1 MEDNKR
7 KKELDNTISIVY
19 NVLKE
24 YKNNEEIEPL
34 YKRAEELMKKRNIKT
49 EN

>member
-1 MEDNKR
+1 MEDSKR
-7 KKELDNTISIVY
+7 KRELDNTISIVY

-34 YKRAEELMKKRNIKT
+34 YKRTEELMKKRNIET

>member
-1 MEDNKR
+1 MEDSKR
-7 KKELDNTISIVY
+7 KRELDNTISIVY

-24 YKNNEEIEPL
+24 YKDNEDIEPL
-34 YKRAEELMKKRNIKT
+34 YKRTEELMKKRNIET